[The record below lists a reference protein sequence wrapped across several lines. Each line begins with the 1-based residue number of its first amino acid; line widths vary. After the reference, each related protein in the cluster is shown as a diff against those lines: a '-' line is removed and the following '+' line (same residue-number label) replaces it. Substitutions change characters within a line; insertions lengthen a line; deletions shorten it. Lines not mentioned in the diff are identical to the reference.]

1 MSKFGTWNQRL
12 QICLIVKSSEEEK
25 CPNLGPKMPYLGVF
39 RPELKKNYCHIWN
52 QHPWICLNAKYHE
65 IIKMPKVDQKWFTRV
80 FLA

>member
-39 RPELKKNYCHIWN
+39 RPELKEKLLSYLKPAPLNLPKCKISWN
-52 QHPWICLNAKYHE
+52 N
-65 IIKMPKVDQKWFTRV
+65 
-80 FLA
+80 